1 MIAPTVLPQCLEAGM
16 LVCFGVSWPVDILK
30 LLRSRRTEGKS
41 LAFMVIIL
49 IGYCLGLTAKF
60 IHGASPD
67 VGFQPVAALY
77 ALNLLFVAIDI
88 ALYLRFRRQERAAE

>member
-1 MIAPTVLPQCLEAGM
+1 MIAQMVLPQCLEAGM
-16 LVCFGVSWPVDILK
+16 LVCFGISWPVDILK
-30 LLRSRRTEGKS
+30 SLRTRRTEGKS

-60 IHGASPD
+60 IQGASRD
-67 VGFQPVAALY
+67 GGFPPVASLY

-88 ALYLRFRRQERAAE
+88 ALFLRFRRQAQAAG